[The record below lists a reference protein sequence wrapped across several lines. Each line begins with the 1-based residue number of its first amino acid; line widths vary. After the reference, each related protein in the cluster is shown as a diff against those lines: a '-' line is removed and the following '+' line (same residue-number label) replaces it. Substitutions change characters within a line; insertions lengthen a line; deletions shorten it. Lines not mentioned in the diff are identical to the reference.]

1 MKALHILCLLFVSFI
16 CTANSSA
23 IDLSTNKWKLWLDR
37 KAPVEANA
45 SGPSCGWINLFDKG
59 IYIEIPATVEEY
71 FWGDSGSGKYGLSGD
86 YTGISWFSTEMDI
99 PDFTPD
105 KRVLL
110 KFESVRLCA
119 EVFVNESFVGR
130 DELFGTPFFFDI
142 TDYLIKGG
150 KNKLSVKIIDP
161 DGNFTWTD
169 FNPHFWN
176 ERRITPSHGF
186 GGITGKVNLEIV
198 DNNYISDVF
207 IKNTPEITSVETEV
221 TISNLLNKSVSEGQL
236 EYYLMSAADTTKV
249 LYKKQVTVGLREL
262 ESPYILRIDYPKAK
276 LWSTETP
283 NLYYL
288 KVEWKGNDGSR
299 HSVMK
304 RFGFRWF
311 AVKDGTDGRH
321 FELNGKRIV
330 LRTSISWGFWPVN
343 GIYPTPELAEKQIK
357 LAKQLGLNML
367 NFHRGIGQTMVLDK
381 ADELGLLFYEEPG
394 GYKTGGNTKDVYLQ
408 KMNRERFVRM
418 IKRDRS
424 HPSLIIYNMINEIS
438 NRQPLPFEI
447 EDLKLFHDTDET
459 RHITYT
465 SSNFFKVLHGG
476 KCPVTPSP
484 VKSHMPPYDTVVY
497 QLGWWDQH
505 FPDGPGV
512 YCDRFYKGPGTGIFR
527 NSDNLDEIV
536 MWGEDGAIGT
546 PPRLQLIKDEIQ
558 RNGNILGWDGDC
570 YLAQYDA
577 YSKFLKDNEAFGK
590 AFPDVDAFTTSF
602 GNVAMYYQGRIIE
615 NIRIGN
621 VVDCYVVNG
630 WEETKIEN
638 HSGIVDAY
646 RNPKGNP
653 ELLSYYNQP
662 LYVSVKLRNKVLP
675 LGENTIADFY
685 IINEKEL
692 KGNYSLKITAK
703 DAQGEFFEKNLSVN
717 LKGGNNYGQLL
728 LEGVQICPRNGGYTE
743 VNAALVKRNKVITS
757 GQDKIYCVAETKCN
771 NEVCLVDDSLSKT
784 SHALDIAGVK
794 YTKMSP
800 RDILKTTA
808 STIVIGS
815 YDKQFAMPEI
825 EARSSLLEW
834 VKNGGKIV
842 VLGDADLFASF
853 LAEKEV
859 LDYRGSVP
867 LRTVWF
873 GGNYA
878 VAQNDL
884 FDGLPENTAF
894 NWEYQSLAQY
904 HKNRKALRIYNGE
917 CLVAAVAEHR
927 PEVFTA
933 LHRLRF
939 GKGEIILS
947 TLDIV
952 LALNRQNEPA
962 NVVAKQLLVNLLK

>member
-1 MKALHILCLLFVSFI
+1 MKILQTCFIFFVACIFN
-16 CTANSSA
+16 ANSSI
-23 IDLSTNKWKLWLDR
+23 IDISSNKWKLWLDR
-37 KAPVEANA
+37 EAPVKADA
-45 SGPSCGWINLFDKG
+45 SQPTCGWGNLFGKG
-59 IYIEIPATVEEY
+59 IDVKLPATVEEH
-71 FWGDSGSGKYGLSGD
+71 FWGDGDGGRFGLSGD
-86 YTGISWFSTEMDI
+86 YTGVSWFSTLINVPEIDSN
-99 PDFTPD
+99 
-105 KRVLL
+105 KRLLL

-119 EVFVNESFVGR
+119 EVFVNEKFVGR

-142 TDYLIKGG
+142 TDYVNKGEG
-150 KNKLSVKIIDP
+150 NKLSVKIIDP

-176 ERRITPSHGF
+176 ERKITPSHGF
-186 GGITGKVNLEIV
+186 GGITGKVRLEIV

-221 TISNLLNKSVSEGQL
+221 TINNLLNKHIPDGELEYSLVSVS
-236 EYYLMSAADTTKV
+236 DTSKV
-249 LYKKQVTVGLREL
+249 LYTKQLKVTSNEL
-262 ESPYILRIDYPKAK
+262 KLPYVLRIDYPKAK
-276 LWSTETP
+276 LWSTDTP

-288 KVEWKGNDGSR
+288 KVRWKGSDGSK
-299 HSVMK
+299 HTITK

-311 AVKDGTDGRH
+311 AVKDGKDGRH

-357 LAKQLGLNML
+357 LAKKLGLNML
-367 NFHRGIGQTMVLDK
+367 NFHRGVGQTMVLDK

-394 GYKTGGNTKDVYLQ
+394 GYKTGGNTRDKSLQ
-408 KMNRERFVRM
+408 EMNRERFLRM
-418 IKRDRS
+418 ILRDRN

-447 EDLKLFHDTDET
+447 EDLKLFHKADET

-484 VKSHMPPYDTVVY
+484 VKSHMLPYDTVVY
-497 QLGWWDQH
+497 HQGWWDQH

-512 YCDRFYKGPGTGIFR
+512 YCDRFYKGPGNGIFR

-546 PPRLQLIKDEIQ
+546 PPRLQLIKDEIEK
-558 RNGNILGWDGDC
+558 NGNRLGWDGDC
-570 YLAQYDA
+570 YMAQYEA
-577 YSKFLKDNEAFGK
+577 FNKFLTENKSFGK

-602 GNVAMYYQGRIIE
+602 GDVAMYYQGRIIE

-653 ELLSYYNQP
+653 ELLSHYNQP
-662 LYVSVKLRNKVLP
+662 LYVAVKLRNKVLP
-675 LGENTIADFY
+675 LGEKAIADFY
-685 IINEKEL
+685 IINEENL
-692 KGNYSLKITAK
+692 KGHYSLKVTAK
-703 DAQGEFFEKNLSVN
+703 DAEGEFFSKKYNVN

-728 LEGVQICPRNGGYTE
+728 LKDIQIDLRNGGYTE
-743 VNAALVKRNKVITS
+743 VNATLESRNKIITS
-757 GQDKIYCVAETKCN
+757 GKDKIYCVKETECSE
-771 NEVCLVDDSLSKT
+771 EVCLVDDSLSKT
-784 SHALDIAGVK
+784 SRALDKAGIK
-794 YTKMSP
+794 YV
-800 RDILKTTA
+800 KTTSRDVLGTKA

-815 YDKQFAMPEI
+815 YNKQFSMPGI
-825 EARSSLLEW
+825 EVRNSMLEW

-878 VAQNDL
+878 VAYNEY
-884 FDGLPENTAF
+884 FEGLPVNTAF

-904 HKNRKALRIYNGE
+904 HNNRKALRIYNGE
-917 CLVAAVAEHR
+917 CLVAAIAEHR

-933 LHRLRF
+933 LHKLRL